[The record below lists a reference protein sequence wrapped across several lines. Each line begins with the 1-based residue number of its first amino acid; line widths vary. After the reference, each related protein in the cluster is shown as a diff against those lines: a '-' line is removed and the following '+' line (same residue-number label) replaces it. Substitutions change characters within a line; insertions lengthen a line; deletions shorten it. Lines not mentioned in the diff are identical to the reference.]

1 MSENLI
7 IGFVT
12 MAVCLA
18 IQCVVVGAL
27 LDALVFLEKKGLIRL
42 TIVGVSS
49 LLVAVMLIMLA
60 GNIIQI
66 TIWAGLFFSYGEFK
80 ELD

>member
-1 MSENLI
+1 MGENLI

-27 LDALVFLEKKGLIRL
+27 LDALVFLEKKGHPDKCE
-42 TIVGVSS
+42 SDKS
-49 LLVAVMLIMLA
+49 
-60 GNIIQI
+60 
-66 TIWAGLFFSYGEFK
+66 LFFWKKKDLSDSHLSGCPRFWS
-80 ELD
+80 L